1 MANNKSVK
9 KMTATASYVRDTD
22 AASGTGAKTVADT
35 MSIPIGAT
43 VTACITVPSIASNSS
58 GNSETIAVTVGGI
71 TVSAAHNQ
79 AAMAAGNVVTDVTG
93 GVTTSNANIGI
104 IVGGENP
111 SHGAMDIIL
120 EYYLLD

>member
-22 AASGTGAKTVADT
+22 ASSGTGAKAVADT

-43 VTACITVPSIASNSS
+43 VTACITVPSVSSNSS
-58 GNSETIAVTVGGI
+58 GNSETATITVGVI
-71 TVSAAHNQ
+71 NVSAALNQ

-93 GVTTSNANIGI
+93 GVTTTNANIGI
-104 IVGGENP
+104 TVGGENP
-111 SHGAMDIIL
+111 SHGAMDIII

>member
-22 AASGTGAKTVADT
+22 ASSGTGAKAVADT

-43 VTACITVPSIASNSS
+43 VTACITVPSVSSNSS
-58 GNSETIAVTVGGI
+58 GNGETIAITVGGV

-79 AAMAAGNVVTDVTG
+79 AAMAAGNVVTDITG
-93 GVTTSNANIGI
+93 WVHTTNANIGI
-104 IVGGENP
+104 TVGGENP
-111 SHGAMDIIL
+111 SHGAMDIII